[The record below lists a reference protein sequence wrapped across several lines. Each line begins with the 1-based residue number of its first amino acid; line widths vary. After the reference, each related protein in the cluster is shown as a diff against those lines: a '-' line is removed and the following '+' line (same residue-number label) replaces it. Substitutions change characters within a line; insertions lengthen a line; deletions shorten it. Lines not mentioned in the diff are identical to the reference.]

1 MAAQQPAMAPDAE
14 LYRAESRAS
23 AAAARNRNLDME
35 RSISNANHDRT
46 LANSLSRNKHNSQDN
61 NNSNDGTGSGIANNE
76 SAETLDEV
84 DIERLGRMRPA
95 CFQSWYAEIG
105 FVSVVVTSMMMSEYF
120 ISGFNIILPYVARS
134 LDIPDSSRTWPA
146 AAINLSTAALLL
158 PFARM
163 CDLYGGRTVFL
174 AGHAW
179 ACIWTI
185 VSGFSQNPVM
195 LIVCRAM
202 QGVGVGAFVP
212 AGLALLGQTY
222 RPGPRKNM
230 VFAVWGALACLGF
243 YFGIFMGAI
252 CVEFLTWSW
261 FFYIGAILLVV
272 IVIAGWFSIP
282 KNLHDI
288 DPTIK
293 MDWLGVITIIPGLS
307 LVVFAFTD
315 GGHAPDGWKT
325 PYIYVTL
332 ILGVLFLIAGVYTQ
346 GWVAKQPL
354 LPPELFKPK
363 YMKRLCVVLFC
374 CYGCYGL
381 FLFYASF

>member
-1 MAAQQPAMAPDAE
+1 MAAQQPAMAPDAALWRE
-14 LYRAESRAS
+14 SSRAS
-23 AAAARNRNLDME
+23 AALARSR
-35 RSISNANHDRT
+35 SNADAADAERT
-46 LANSLSRNKHNSQDN
+46 LSNTSPTNNTTPDN
-61 NNSNDGTGSGIANNE
+61 NDAAL
-76 SAETLDEV
+76 AET
-84 DIERLGRMRPA
+84 DIERLGRIRPA
-95 CFQSWYAEIG
+95 CFPTWYAEIG

-120 ISGFNIILPYVARS
+120 ISGFNVILPFVAES
-134 LDIPDSSRTWPA
+134 LQITDAARTWPA
-146 AAINLSTAALLL
+146 AAINLATSALLL

-163 CDLYGGRTVFL
+163 CDLYGGRVVFL

-179 ACIWTI
+179 IMVWSV
-185 VSGFSQNPVM
+185 VSGFSANPVM

-202 QGVGVGAFVP
+202 QGVGAGAFVP

-243 YFGIFMGAI
+243 YFGIFMGAVS
-252 CVEFLTWSW
+252 VEFLTWRW
-261 FFYIGAILLVV
+261 FFWIGAILVLL
-272 IVIAGWFSIP
+272 IVAIGWFSIP
-282 KNLHDI
+282 RNLHDI
-288 DPTIK
+288 DPSVR
-293 MDWLGVITIIPGLS
+293 MDWLGVVTIIPGLS

-332 ILGVLFLIAGVYTQ
+332 ILGVLFLVAGVYTQ

-354 LPPELFKPK
+354 LPPALFKPK

-374 CYGCYGL
+374 CYGCFGL
-381 FLFYASF
+381 FLFYSSF